1 MLSVSHIDIV
11 RGGNVMKKYL
21 NWIKKNIFNEK
32 EDDNKSEEK
41 YREVTEKDTTH
52 ANNEDEISI
61 SHMDDL
67 FWNAEK
73 IYY

>member
-1 MLSVSHIDIV
+1 
-11 RGGNVMKKYL
+11 MKKYL

-67 FWNAEK
+67 FWNAGKFENEQSDLTAHFFSTC
-73 IYY
+73 

>member
-41 YREVTEKDTTH
+41 
-52 ANNEDEISI
+52 
-61 SHMDDL
+61 
-67 FWNAEK
+67 
-73 IYY
+73 

>member
-1 MLSVSHIDIV
+1 
-11 RGGNVMKKYL
+11 MKKYL

-67 FWNAEK
+67 FWNAGKFERLSLC
-73 IYY
+73 I